1 MEVFEESE
9 NGFFDLLF
17 PLNVFIVT
25 FKNTVYR
32 FKCDFWIC
40 PFFLCFFGVSA
51 YTISST
57 FKFPS

>member
-25 FKNTVYR
+25 FKNTVYTDLNVTCG
-32 FKCDFWIC
+32 FVL
-40 PFFLCFFGVSA
+40 PFF
-51 YTISST
+51 
-57 FKFPS
+57 